1 MTPSLDDDWGTE
13 TDPND
18 SREVL
23 PACRGCPVHTRIPVL
38 HRVEIHAA
46 CSDPWR
52 PAPGYCRLLDRVAT
66 MGEAVR
72 ECLRL
77 EGRVSLLINWRH
89 FQRGDDLRV
98 DEDGSPTTAER
109 T

>member
-1 MTPSLDDDWGTE
+1 MTRNLDDDWGTE

-23 PACRGCPVHTRIPVL
+23 PACRGCPVHMKTDMFRP
-38 HRVEIHAA
+38 HRAEHVS
-46 CSDPWR
+46 CSDPWK

-89 FQRGDDLRV
+89 FARGNDLRQ
-98 DEDGSPTTAER
+98 DDDNPTTAER

>member
-1 MTPSLDDDWGTE
+1 
-13 TDPND
+13 
-18 SREVL
+18 
-23 PACRGCPVHTRIPVL
+23 
-38 HRVEIHAA
+38 
-46 CSDPWR
+46 
-52 PAPGYCRLLDRVAT
+52 

-89 FQRGDDLRV
+89 FARGNDLRQ
-98 DEDGSPTTAER
+98 DDDNPTTAER